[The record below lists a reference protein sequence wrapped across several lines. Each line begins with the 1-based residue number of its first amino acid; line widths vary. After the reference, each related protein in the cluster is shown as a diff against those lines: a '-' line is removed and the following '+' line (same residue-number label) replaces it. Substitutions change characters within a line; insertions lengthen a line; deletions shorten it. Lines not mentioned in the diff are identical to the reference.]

1 QRPRR
6 GADRRVQ
13 PAAHRSAVPRE
24 RQHARPRRLDPHRRQ
39 RPLHSGDAMSTKLS
53 RRLVLRGFG
62 GMAIAMPMLEAIH
75 DKAWAQSAPAPKRF
89 VTFFE
94 HGGTLTNHTAGV
106 FGYDGFTDGTSE
118 IQGMNGWR
126 PVS

>member
-1 QRPRR
+1 
-6 GADRRVQ
+6 
-13 PAAHRSAVPRE
+13 
-24 RQHARPRRLDPHRRQ
+24 
-39 RPLHSGDAMSTKLS
+39 MSTRLS

-75 DKAWAQSAPAPKRF
+75 DTAWAQNATPPKRF

-94 HGGTLTNHTAGV
+94 HGGTLTNHTENVYA
-106 FGYDGFTDGTSE
+106 YDGFTDGTQE

-126 PVS
+126 PVSTPGQALQLGPIHQPLADAGLTGDVNVVRGIDNVAGLR